1 MSDKPIPGKL
11 IEGVFRRVLAQDLT
25 PELQRKLVES
35 GLDLD
40 QGLKAEYP
48 RETWYRAI
56 EETAKA
62 LYPREESAAQLRRLG
77 RHIVESLDSRKI
89 VKGPWLSMA
98 KFLGPKR
105 AMLKAAEHSE
115 RFSPVKL
122 ELHEKSGKEVEVHV
136 EEDRQLDFL
145 AGLLEGLVG
154 ALGGKSPHVR
164 VMSTDGL
171 KSVLSA
177 QWS

>member
-1 MSDKPIPGKL
+1 MSAKPISGKL
-11 IEGVFRRVLAQDLT
+11 IDGVFRRVLAQDLT
-25 PELQRKLVES
+25 PALQVRLAES

-40 QGLKAEYP
+40 QGTHSEYP

-62 LYPREESAAQLRRLG
+62 LYPKDDASLQLRRLG

-98 KFLGPKR
+98 KFLGPRR
-105 AMLKAAEHSE
+105 AMMKAAEHSE

-122 ELHEKSGKEVEVHV
+122 ELHEKSGREVEVHV

-154 ALGGKSPHVR
+154 ALGGKAPHVR